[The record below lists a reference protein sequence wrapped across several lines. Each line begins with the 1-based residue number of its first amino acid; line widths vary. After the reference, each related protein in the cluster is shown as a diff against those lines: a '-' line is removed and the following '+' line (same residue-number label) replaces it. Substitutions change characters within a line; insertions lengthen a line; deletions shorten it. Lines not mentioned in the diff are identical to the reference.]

1 MKFCAEWK
9 YGSCVFKP
17 DCCTVELPVS
27 VCDRLTSGIRQINWV
42 DSRIA
47 LDPVANRWQ
56 ILTFLVSEPQ
66 SFRVIS
72 SNTEHTITVDGDK
85 IYFDNILH

>member
-1 MKFCAEWK
+1 MTFFAEWK

-17 DCCTVELPVS
+17 GELPVS
-27 VCDRLTSGIRQINWV
+27 FCDRLTSGIPQMGWV

-47 LDPVANRWQ
+47 LDVAANRWQ
-56 ILTFLVSEPQ
+56 ILTLLVSKSQ

-72 SNTEHTITVDGDK
+72 SDTECTITVDSDK
-85 IYFDNILH
+85 IYYDNILH

>member
-17 DCCTVELPVS
+17 GCGTGELPVS
-27 VCDRLTSGIRQINWV
+27 VCDRLTSGIRQISWV
-42 DSRIA
+42 DPRITV
-47 LDPVANRWQ
+47 DPVDNRWQ
-56 ILTFLVSEPQ
+56 ILTLLLSESQ

-72 SNTEHTITVDGDK
+72 SNTECNITVDGDK